1 MSAEIREL
9 EKPKRAA
16 RIALKN
22 RYYAGAKLSEHKF
35 LRLLH
40 GFATNT
46 PINAL
51 EPSTHVSGKTI
62 RATYGALRAHL
73 PIATSVHP
81 EIFSGAGLV
90 LAHHETPALFHA
102 ARHSPVFRR
111 HRRHHA
117 PRLTCP
123 DEELEHIHETAV
135 RLLCALDLREV
146 GLHESE
152 TTREIVLR
160 LADAIPRLHPR
171 EPMQKL
177 AEFIPGAKP
186 FAHPE
191 LRLYED
197 YRRYLLKN
205 PLGSTMNGRSV
216 PQSM

>member
-1 MSAEIREL
+1 VSAEIGEYK
-9 EKPKRAA
+9 KPKRAT

-22 RYYAGAKLSEHKF
+22 RYSAGAKLSEHKF

-40 GFATNT
+40 GFAEGT
-46 PINAL
+46 PINVL

-73 PIATSVHP
+73 PIAISTHP
-81 EIFSGAGLV
+81 KSFSGAGLV
-90 LAHHETPALFHA
+90 LAHHEAPALFHA
-102 ARHSPVFRR
+102 ARRSPLFRR

-117 PRLTCP
+117 PRLKCP
-123 DEELEHIHETAV
+123 DEELEHVHETAV
-135 RLLCALDLREV
+135 RLMCALDLRGV
-146 GLHESE
+146 GLYEDE
-152 TTREIVLR
+152 NAAREIVLR
-160 LADAIPRLHPR
+160 LAYAIPHLNPR

-197 YRRYLLKN
+197 FRRYLLKN
-205 PLGSTMNGRSV
+205 PLGAQSV
-216 PQSM
+216 LCPKTL

>member
-1 MSAEIREL
+1 MGEF

-40 GFATNT
+40 GFAQST
-46 PINAL
+46 PIDVL

-73 PIATSVHP
+73 PIAISVHP
-81 EIFSGAGLV
+81 ERFSGAGLV
-90 LAHHETPALFHA
+90 LASYETPALFHA
-102 ARHSPVFRR
+102 ARYSPVFRR
-111 HRRHHA
+111 HRRRHA
-117 PRLTCP
+117 LRLKCP

-146 GLHESE
+146 GLHEDE
-152 TTREIVLR
+152 NAAREIVLR
-160 LADAIPRLHPR
+160 LAEAIPRLHPR

-205 PLGSTMNGRSV
+205 PLGAR
-216 PQSM
+216 